1 MTELHSGGKFDQN
14 SYKVSGG
21 LHGVGVSVVNALSK
35 TLLLEVHRDGRV
47 WRQTYRGGVPEAPI
61 AAGETTEATGTRVRF
76 YPDPAIFTVLE
87 FEADSLAQR
96 LRELAF
102 LNRGILI
109 LLTDERTGKETRLQ
123 YEGGIRSFVE
133 HMNKNRTALHPEPI
147 YLHAG
152 ARGRHG
158 RRDRSRSRCSGP
170 TATRSRSSAS
180 PTPSTTATAAPI
192 SSASAPRSPAPS
204 TATPPQSGLGK
215 DLKENLAGEDVRE
228 GLTAVVSVKIVDP
241 KFSSQTKDK
250 LVSSEVTG
258 WVAQVVNDRFGSYLE
273 ENPQIAR
280 RIVQKTIDA
289 ARAREAARKARE
301 LTRRKGAFDN
311 TNLPGKLADCS
322 EKDPAASEIFL
333 VEGESAGG
341 SAKQGRNRT
350 LPGGAAAQGQD
361 PQRREGAL
369 RQDAVVGRDP
379 HADLGARHRH
389 RPRGRGFDA
398 AQACATTS

>member
-1 MTELHSGGKFDQN
+1 MPT
-14 SYKVSGG
+14 
-21 LHGVGVSVVNALSK
+21 
-35 TLLLEVHRDGRV
+35 
-47 WRQTYRGGVPEAPI
+47 AP
-61 AAGETTEATGTRVRF
+61 ASASTPTQRSSPCSSSR
-76 YPDPAIFTVLE
+76 P
-87 FEADSLAQR
+87 SRSAQR

-109 LLTDERTGKETRLQ
+109 LLLDERTGKETRLQ

-147 YLHAG
+147 FITQ
-152 ARGRHG
+152 AREGGRAEEIVEIAMQWTDG
-158 RRDRSRSRCSGP
+158 YQEQVFCFTNTINNRDGGTHLVGFRSALTR
-170 TATRSRSSAS
+170 TINAYATG
-180 PTPSTTATAAPI
+180 
-192 SSASAPRSPAPS
+192 
-204 TATPPQSGLGK
+204 SGLGK

-228 GLTAVVSVKIVDP
+228 GLTAVVSVKVVDP

-258 WVAQVVNDRFGSYLE
+258 WVAQALNEHLGAYLE

-311 TNLPGKLADCS
+311 TGLPGKLADCS

-341 SAKQGRNRT
+341 SAKQGRDRKFQAVLPLKGKILNVEKARFDKMLSSVEIRT
-350 LPGGAAAQGQD
+350 LISALGTGIGPED
-361 PQRREGAL
+361 VRRREAAL
-369 RQDAVVGRDP
+369 PQADHHVRRRHRRLAHP
-379 HADLGARHRH
+379 HAASSPSSSAR
-389 RPRGRGFDA
+389 
-398 AQACATTS
+398 